1 MTDELFLPF
10 DEHPERSQR
19 RRHAVD
25 GNRGRNGKKKKK
37 KKKRGGGRTF
47 LALFMTLLLL
57 GGLAGGA
64 YLGYDKIKG
73 FFVTPDYETA
83 AASAEITVEIKEGS
97 NGTDMAKVLKAN
109 DVIKSE
115 QAFIEAWDADPK
127 NAQKIQPGFY
137 KLRVQLSAADAMKML
152 LDTANRITNGI
163 TITEGLSTFKI
174 YKLLSE
180 KLEIP
185 LAEFKAAAK
194 DPIKLGVPDWWFKR
208 EDGKKESRS
217 LEGFL
222 FPDTYEFPPNVTAE
236 SALKMM
242 VARFLDVTG
251 KLNYADKAAELNISP
266 YQALIVASL
275 AQAEAGNAD
284 DLGKVA
290 RVSYNRVFSDKA
302 VQEIGTCRC
311 LQFDVTVNYSR
322 EIAGK
327 DPKPSSGLT
336 QAELTDPKNPYNRNA
351 KGLPPTPINNPGQHA
366 LEAAADPPKGDWL
379 YFVAVD
385 KEGHSAFSSTHSQF
399 CRDNQTAVKAGV
411 LKQSSC

>member
-37 KKKRGGGRTF
+37 KKRGRGRSF
-47 LALFMTLLLL
+47 LALFLTLLLL

-64 YLGYDKIKG
+64 YFGYDKLKS
-73 FFVTPDYETA
+73 FFITPDYTTA
-83 AASAEITVEIKEGS
+83 ASSAEVQVEIKDGYLGKEI
-97 NGTDMAKVLKAN
+97 AKELRAK

-115 QAFIEAWDADPK
+115 QAFVEASEANPAAK
-127 NAQKIQPGFY
+127 NIQPGVY
-137 KLRVQLSAADAMKML
+137 KLRIQLSAADAIKML

-327 DPKPSSGLT
+327 EPKPSSGLS

-379 YFVAVD
+379 YFVAID
-385 KEGHSAFSSTHSQF
+385 KQGHSAFSSTHSQF